1 MNRSS
6 SNTHITGVI
15 TLFLLIVLWN
25 INRESFWGDE
35 AFSIYSI
42 MGGGHST
49 SLNTWNFRSFW
60 HNPK

>member
-35 AFSIYSI
+35 AVSVYSI
-42 MGGGHST
+42 MGGGA
-49 SLNTWNFRSFW
+49 
-60 HNPK
+60 

>member
-35 AFSIYSI
+35 AFSVYSI
-42 MGGGHST
+42 MGGGGIAQA
-49 SLNTWNFRSFW
+49 
-60 HNPK
+60 